1 MPSYPWK
8 PGDELDA
15 VPLNAAI
22 GAAQSTANTA
32 LTTAQAAQAAATAA
46 KPLSATL
53 SFPGQLT
60 AGTYLFTGTA
70 PYNFTI
76 ASLDASAGTN
86 GGTITATVRNAGV
99 GVSGLSGVTIT
110 SSAKA
115 NFPATSGAVLAGA
128 TVDVVITLT
137 GAPVGAFLV
146 LNGVH

>member
-8 PGDELDA
+8 PGEELDA

-22 GAAQSTANTA
+22 GAAQAAANTA
-32 LTTAQAAQAAATAA
+32 LSTAQAAQAAATAA

-53 SFPGQLT
+53 SFPNLLT

-70 PYNFTI
+70 PYTFTI
-76 ASLDASAGTN
+76 NSLDASVGTS

-99 GVSGLSGVTIT
+99 SVAGLTGISIT
-110 SSAKA
+110 SATKT

-137 GAPVGAFLV
+137 GSPTNAFLV